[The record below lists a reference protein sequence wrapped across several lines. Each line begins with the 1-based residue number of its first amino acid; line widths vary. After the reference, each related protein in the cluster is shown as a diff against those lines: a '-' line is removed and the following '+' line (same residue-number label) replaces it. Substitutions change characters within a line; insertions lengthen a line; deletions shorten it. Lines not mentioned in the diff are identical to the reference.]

1 MQTKSRLR
9 TEFFAALFLV
19 FPATASAQTPAFAV
33 ASVKLHK
40 DGPIQRSGFSGGRF
54 TFTGPLIFLIAEAYQ
69 LPVNSSPRL
78 TGAPQWLGGRNDM
91 YDIDANGTFPDNLTT
106 SARKE
111 RERLMLQS
119 LLADRFKLV
128 IRHETKEMPV
138 YVLVVD
144 AGGPK
149 LEKSSVTEADC
160 PQAESDGQVPCHQF
174 NGGQGRG
181 LHARAASMDDLASF
195 VENWTNRPLL
205 NRTGITGLWKI
216 ESQPWLS
223 IDAPD
228 NPPAPGAKG
237 EGGVDMA
244 DLPTLF
250 QVFEKL
256 GLKMKADRAAVEAYT
271 IVDIQR
277 PTEN

>member
-1 MQTKSRLR
+1 MKSAGI
-9 TEFFAALFLV
+9 AALLL
-19 FPATASAQTPAFAV
+19 AAAAAHAQPPSFEV

-40 DGPIQRSGFSGGRF
+40 DGPIQRSGFSGDRF
-54 TFTGPLIFLIAEAYQ
+54 TFTGPVIFLIAQAYQ
-69 LPVNSSPRL
+69 LPINRSPRL
-78 TGAPQWLGGRNDM
+78 TGAPQWLGGRSDM
-91 YDIDANGTFPDNLTT
+91 YDIDAKGTFPPGLST

-128 IRHETKEMPV
+128 IHHETREMPV
-138 YVLVVD
+138 YLLVVD
-144 AGGPK
+144 TGGPK
-149 LEKSSVTEADC
+149 LEKSTLTEANC
-160 PQAESDGQVPCHQF
+160 PQAETDGEVPCHQF

-181 LHARAASMDDLASF
+181 LHARAATMDDLASF

-205 NRTGITGLWKI
+205 NKTGLTGLWKI

-223 IDAPD
+223 IDAPA

-237 EGGVDMA
+237 EGGVDLA

-250 QVFEKL
+250 QVFEKF
-256 GLKMKADRAAVEAYT
+256 GLKLKADKAPVEAYT
-271 IVDIQR
+271 IVSIER